1 MRLFGFDKIHAK
13 ILVNM
18 AAEPN
23 AEVYVRAWN
32 DNSAWRLGLLLYH
45 DVHTG
50 LTLCLYKAYFV
61 ANFKNLLVH
70 NHWA

>member
-13 ILVNM
+13 ILGKM

-32 DNSAWRLGLLLYH
+32 DNSAWCVLL
-45 DVHTG
+45 
-50 LTLCLYKAYFV
+50 
-61 ANFKNLLVH
+61 
-70 NHWA
+70 